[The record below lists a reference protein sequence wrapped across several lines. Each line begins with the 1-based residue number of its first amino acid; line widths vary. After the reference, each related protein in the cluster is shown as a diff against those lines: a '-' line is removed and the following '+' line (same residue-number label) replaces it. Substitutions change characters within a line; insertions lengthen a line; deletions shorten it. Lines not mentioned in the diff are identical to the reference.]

1 MFPNYI
7 GFLVHKK
14 KEINIYIY
22 IYIRNQINKLI
33 STGNNSTYNE
43 PLSGEWIER
52 RS

>member
-1 MFPNYI
+1 MFPNNI

-14 KEINIYIY
+14 KEKN

-33 STGNNSTYNE
+33 NTGNNSTYNE